1 MAYSSSGGSF
11 SFAAGEQHFIP
22 EVFSKKLQAK
32 FYAQTVLSEVT
43 TNEYEGEISGLGN
56 KVNIRT
62 VPAVT
67 VADYTGSLSYSD
79 VTSSTIELDINKAKS
94 YAFKV
99 DDILRMQAD
108 IDFMNEAA
116 QDAAQNMKIAIE
128 QDVFANVAAGS
139 SLTDINNPSNT
150 PATITSSTVLGHILD
165 AGEQLDDNNIP
176 EDGRFMIVNPAVAT
190 LIKQSELRQ
199 AYLTGDSV
207 SPLRNGFIGKID
219 RFDMYVSNNLSTT
232 SGVTSGLYGHPKAIA
247 YASQMTNTETVRLES
262 SFGDGV
268 RGLAVYGYK
277 VVLPTAIGE
286 FKLQVA

>member
-1 MAYSSSGGSF
+1 MAYSSSSGSF
-11 SFAAGEQHFIP
+11 SFASGEQHFIP

-32 FYAQTVLSEVT
+32 FYAQTMLSEVT

-56 KVNIRT
+56 KVNIRS

-67 VADYTGSLSYSD
+67 VADYSGSLSYAD
-79 VTSSTIELDINKAKS
+79 VTSGTIELNIDKAKS

-99 DDILRMQAD
+99 DDILREQAD

-116 QDAAQNMKIAIE
+116 NDAAQNMKIAIE

-139 SLTDINNPSNT
+139 SLTDINATPSNL
-150 PATITSSTVLGHILD
+150 TSSNILGFILD
-165 AGEQLDDNNIP
+165 AGQTLDENNIP
-176 EDGRFMIVNPAVAT
+176 EDNRYMIISPAAAT
-190 LIKQSELRQ
+190 LLKQSELRQ
-199 AYLTGDSV
+199 AYLTGDNV
-207 SPLRNGFIGKID
+207 SPLRNGFIGTVD
-219 RFDMYVSNNLSTT
+219 RFNMYVSNNLVTA

-247 YASQMTNTETVRLES
+247 YASQMTNTESVRLES

-286 FKLQVA
+286 FKLKFA

>member
-1 MAYSSSGGSF
+1 MALSSSSGSF

-56 KVNIRT
+56 KVNIRA

-67 VADYTGSLSYSD
+67 VADYTGSLSYAD

-99 DDILRMQAD
+99 DDILRRQAD

-116 QDAAQNMKIAIE
+116 GDAAQNMKIEIE
-128 QDVFANVAAGS
+128 QDVFGNVAAGS
-139 SLTDINNPSNT
+139 SITDVNATPSN
-150 PATITSSTVLGHILD
+150 ITTSNVLGFILD
-165 AGEQLDDNNIP
+165 CGENLDTNNIP
-176 EDGRFMIVNPAVAT
+176 EEDRFLIINPAVASI
-190 LIKQSELRQ
+190 LKQSELRQ

-207 SPLRNGFIGKID
+207 SPLRNGFIGMVD
-219 RFDMYVSNNLSTT
+219 RFKVYVSNNLSTT

-277 VVLPTAIGE
+277 VVVPTAIGE
-286 FKLQVA
+286 FKLQTA

>member
-1 MAYSSSGGSF
+1 MALSSSSGSF

-56 KVNIRT
+56 KINIRA

-67 VADYTGSLSYSD
+67 VADYTGSLSYAD

-99 DDILRMQAD
+99 DDILRRQAD

-116 QDAAQNMKIAIE
+116 ADAAQNMKIAIE
-128 QDVFANVAAGS
+128 TDVFANVGSGS
-139 SLTDINNPSNT
+139 SLTDVN
-150 PATITSSTVLGHILD
+150 SSEAGTNAGNILGHILT
-165 AGEQLDDNNIP
+165 AGRTLDENNIP
-176 EDGRFMIVNPAVAT
+176 ETERFMIIDPATAAI
-190 LIKQSELRQ
+190 IKNSDLKQ
-199 AYLTGDSV
+199 AYLTGDAE
-207 SPLRNGFIGKID
+207 SPLRNGNIGMID
-219 RFDMYVSNNLSTT
+219 RFTVYVSNNLPSSGSVTT
-232 SGVTSGLYGHPKAIA
+232 GLYGHPKAVA

-277 VVLPTAIGE
+277 VVVPTAIGE
-286 FKLQVA
+286 IKLNS

>member
-1 MAYSSSGGSF
+1 MNSISYLKYSLR
-11 SFAAGEQHFIP
+11 
-22 EVFSKKLQAK
+22 KLQAK
-32 FYAQTVLSEVT
+32 FYSQTVLSEVT

-62 VPAVT
+62 VPAVS
-67 VADYTGSLSYSD
+67 VADYSGSLSYSD
-79 VTSSTIELDINKAKS
+79 VTSSTIELNIDKAKS

-99 DDILRMQAD
+99 DDILKEQAD

-116 QDAAQNMKIAIE
+116 NDAAQNMKIAIE

-139 SLTDINNPSNT
+139 SLTDINATPSN
-150 PATITSSTVLGHILD
+150 ITAANVLGFILD
-165 AGEQLDDNNIP
+165 AGQQLDENNIP
-176 EDGRFMIVNPAVAT
+176 EDGRFMIINPAVAT
-190 LIKQSELRQ
+190 LLKQSELRQ
-199 AYLTGDSV
+199 AYLTGDNV
-207 SPLRNGFIGKID
+207 SPLRNGFIGTVD
-219 RFDMYVSNNLSTT
+219 RFNMYVSNNLSTT

-268 RGLAVYGYK
+268 RGLSVYGYK
-277 VVLPTAIGE
+277 VILPTAIGE

>member
-1 MAYSSSGGSF
+1 MAYSSSSGSF

-94 YAFKV
+94 FAFKV

-139 SLTDINNPSNT
+139 SLTDINST
-150 PATITSSTVLGHILD
+150 PADITSSTVLGHILS

>member
-1 MAYSSSGGSF
+1 MAYTLSSGNF

-32 FYAQTVLSEVT
+32 FYKSTVLSEVT

-62 VPAVT
+62 VPAVA
-67 VADYTGSLSYSD
+67 VADYTGTLSYAA
-79 VTSSTIELDINKAKS
+79 VESSTIELNIDKAKS

-99 DDILRMQAD
+99 DDILKQQAD

-116 QDAAQNMKIAIE
+116 GDAAQNMKIAIE
-128 QDVFANVAAGS
+128 ADVFANVAAGS

-150 PATITSSTVLGHILD
+150 PANITASNVLGHILD
-165 AGEQLDDNNIP
+165 AGQQLDENNIP
-176 EDGRFMIVNPAVAT
+176 EDGRFMIINPAVASV
-190 LIKQSELRQ
+190 LKQSELRQ

-207 SPLRNGFIGKID
+207 SPLRNGFIGTVD
-219 RFDMYVSNNLSTT
+219 RFNMYVSNNLAVS
-232 SGVTSGLYGHPKAIA
+232 SGVASGLYGHPKAIA
-247 YASQMTNTETVRLES
+247 YASQMTNTESVRLES

-277 VVLPTAIGE
+277 VILPTAIGE
-286 FKLQVA
+286 FKLKTA

>member
-11 SFAAGEQHFIP
+11 SFASGENHFIP

-32 FYAQTVLSEVT
+32 FYAQTMLSEVT

-62 VPAVT
+62 VPAVS
-67 VADYTGSLSYSD
+67 VADYSGTISYSD

-99 DDILRMQAD
+99 DDILREQAD

-116 QDAAQNMKIAIE
+116 NDAAQNMKIAIE

-139 SLTDINNPSNT
+139 SLTDINGT
-150 PATITSSTVLGHILD
+150 PANVTSANVLGHILD
-165 AGEQLDDNNIP
+165 AGQLLDENNIP
-176 EDGRFMIVNPAVAT
+176 EDGRFMIINPAVAT
-190 LIKQSELRQ
+190 VLKQSELRQ
-199 AYLTGDSV
+199 AYLTGDNV
-207 SPLRNGFIGKID
+207 SPLRNGFIGTVD
-219 RFDMYVSNNLSTT
+219 RFNMYVSNNLSTT
-232 SGVTSGLYGHPKAIA
+232 SGVTSGLFGHPKAIA

-268 RGLAVYGYK
+268 RGLSVYGYK
-277 VVLPTAIGE
+277 VILPTAIGE
-286 FKLQVA
+286 FKLQTA

>member
-1 MAYSSSGGSF
+1 MAYSSSSGSF

-56 KVNIRT
+56 KVNIRA

-67 VADYTGSLSYSD
+67 VADYTGTLSYSD
-79 VTSSTIELDINKAKS
+79 VTSSTIELNIDKAKS

-99 DDILRMQAD
+99 DDILRTQAD

-116 QDAAQNMKIAIE
+116 RDAAQNMKIEIE

-139 SLTDINNPSNT
+139 SLTDINGGT
-150 PATITSSTVLGHILD
+150 PATVSTSNVLGFILD
-165 AGEQLDDNNIP
+165 AGKTLDENNIP
-176 EDGRFMIVNPAVAT
+176 EEDRFMIVNPATASI
-190 LIKQSELRQ
+190 LKQTELRQ

-207 SPLRNGFIGKID
+207 SPLRNGFIGMVD
-219 RFDMYVSNNLSTT
+219 RFKMYVSNNLSTT
-232 SGVTSGLYGHPKAIA
+232 AGVTSGLYGHPKAIA
-247 YASQMTNTETVRLES
+247 YASQFTNTETVRLES

-277 VVLPTAIGE
+277 VVLPTALGE
-286 FKLQVA
+286 FKLA

>member
-1 MAYSSSGGSF
+1 MAYSSSSGSF
-11 SFAAGEQHFIP
+11 SFASGEQHFIP

-32 FYAQTVLSEVT
+32 FYAQTMLSEVT

-56 KVNIRT
+56 KVNIRS

-67 VADYTGSLSYSD
+67 VADYTGSLSYAD
-79 VTSSTIELDINKAKS
+79 VTSGTIELNIDKAKS

-99 DDILRMQAD
+99 DDILREQAD

-116 QDAAQNMKIAIE
+116 NDAAQNMKIAIE

-139 SLTDINNPSNT
+139 SLTDVNAT
-150 PATITSSTVLGHILD
+150 PANVTASNILGFILD
-165 AGEQLDDNNIP
+165 AGQTLDENNIP
-176 EDGRFMIVNPAVAT
+176 EDNRYMIISPAAAT
-190 LIKQSELRQ
+190 LLKQSELRQ
-199 AYLTGDSV
+199 AYLTGDNV
-207 SPLRNGFIGKID
+207 SPLRNGFIGMVD
-219 RFDMYVSNNLSTT
+219 RFKVYVSNNLSTT

-247 YASQMTNTETVRLES
+247 HASQMTNTETVRLES

-277 VVLPTAIGE
+277 VVVPTAIGE
-286 FKLQVA
+286 FKLQTA

>member
-1 MAYSSSGGSF
+1 MAYSSSSGSF

-67 VADYTGSLSYSD
+67 VADYTGSLSYAD

-116 QDAAQNMKIAIE
+116 QDAAQNMKIAIA

-139 SLTDINNPSNT
+139 SLTDINST
-150 PATITSSTVLGHILD
+150 PADITSSTVLGHILS

-176 EDGRFMIVNPAVAT
+176 EEGRFMIVNPAVAT

-268 RGLAVYGYK
+268 RGLSVYGYK
-277 VVLPTAIGE
+277 VILPTAIGE

>member
-1 MAYSSSGGSF
+1 MAYSSSSGSF

-139 SLTDINNPSNT
+139 SLTDINST
-150 PATITSSTVLGHILD
+150 PADITSSTVLGHILS

-219 RFDMYVSNNLSTT
+219 RFNMYVSNNLSTT

-268 RGLAVYGYK
+268 RGLSVYGYK
-277 VVLPTAIGE
+277 VILPTAIGE

>member
-1 MAYSSSGGSF
+1 MAYSSSSGSF
-11 SFAAGEQHFIP
+11 SFASGEQHFIP

-32 FYAQTVLSEVT
+32 FYAQTMLSEVT

-56 KVNIRT
+56 KVNIRS

-67 VADYTGSLSYSD
+67 VADYTGSLSYAD
-79 VTSSTIELDINKAKS
+79 VTSGTIELNIDKAKS

-99 DDILRMQAD
+99 DDILREQAD

-116 QDAAQNMKIAIE
+116 NDAAQNMKIAIE

-139 SLTDINNPSNT
+139 SLTDVNAT
-150 PATITSSTVLGHILD
+150 PANVTSSNILGFILE
-165 AGEQLDDNNIP
+165 AGQTLDENNIP
-176 EDGRFMIVNPAVAT
+176 EDNRYMIISPAAAS
-190 LIKQSELRQ
+190 LLKQSELRQ
-199 AYLTGDSV
+199 AYLTGDNV
-207 SPLRNGFIGKID
+207 SPLRNGFIGTVD
-219 RFDMYVSNNLSTT
+219 RFNMYVSNNLATS

-247 YASQMTNTETVRLES
+247 YASQMTNTESVRLES

-286 FKLQVA
+286 FKLQFA

>member
-1 MAYSSSGGSF
+1 MAYSSSSGSF

-56 KVNIRT
+56 KVNIRA

-67 VADYTGSLSYSD
+67 VADYSGSLSYSD

-99 DDILRMQAD
+99 DDILKRQAD

-116 QDAAQNMKIAIE
+116 KDAAQNMKIEIE
-128 QDVFANVAAGS
+128 KDVFANVAAGS
-139 SLTDINNPSNT
+139 SLTDINAT
-150 PATITSSTVLGHILD
+150 PATVSTSNVLGFILE
-165 AGEQLDDNNIP
+165 AGQTLDENNIP
-176 EDGRFMIVNPAVAT
+176 EEDRFMIINPATASI
-190 LIKQSELRQ
+190 LKQTELRQ

-207 SPLRNGFIGKID
+207 SPLRNGFIGMVD
-219 RFDMYVSNNLSTT
+219 RFKMYVSNNLSTT
-232 SGVTSGLYGHPKAIA
+232 AGVTSGLYGHPKAIA

-286 FKLQVA
+286 FKLA

>member
-1 MAYSSSGGSF
+1 MAYSSSSGSF

-94 YAFKV
+94 YPFKV

-116 QDAAQNMKIAIE
+116 GDAAQNMKIAIE

-139 SLTDINNPSNT
+139 SLTDINST
-150 PATITSSTVLGHILD
+150 PADITSSTVLGHILS

-176 EDGRFMIVNPAVAT
+176 EEGRFMIVNPAVAT

-219 RFDMYVSNNLSTT
+219 RFNMYVSNNLSTT

-268 RGLAVYGYK
+268 RGLSVYGYK
-277 VVLPTAIGE
+277 VILPTAIGE

>member
-1 MAYSSSGGSF
+1 MAYSSSSGSF

-67 VADYTGSLSYSD
+67 VADYTGSLSYAD

-116 QDAAQNMKIAIE
+116 GDAAQNMKIAIE

-139 SLTDINNPSNT
+139 SLTDINST
-150 PATITSSTVLGHILD
+150 PADITSSTVLGHILS

-176 EDGRFMIVNPAVAT
+176 EEGRFMIVNPAVAT

-219 RFDMYVSNNLSTT
+219 RFNMYVSNNLSTT

-268 RGLAVYGYK
+268 RGLSVYGYK
-277 VVLPTAIGE
+277 VILPTAIGE

>member
-1 MAYSSSGGSF
+1 MAYSSSSGSF
-11 SFAAGEQHFIP
+11 SFAAGENHFIP

-56 KVNIRT
+56 KVNIRA

-99 DDILRMQAD
+99 DDILKRQAD

-116 QDAAQNMKIAIE
+116 KDAAQNMKIEIE
-128 QDVFANVAAGS
+128 KDVFANVAAGS
-139 SLTDINNPSNT
+139 SLTDINGGT
-150 PATITSSTVLGHILD
+150 PATVSTSNVLGFILE
-165 AGEQLDDNNIP
+165 AGQTLDENNIP
-176 EDGRFMIVNPAVAT
+176 EEDRFMIINPATASI
-190 LIKQSELRQ
+190 LKQTELRQ

-207 SPLRNGFIGKID
+207 SPLRNGFIGMVD
-219 RFDMYVSNNLSTT
+219 RFKMYVSNNLSTT
-232 SGVTSGLYGHPKAIA
+232 AGVTSGLFGHPKAIA

-277 VVLPTAIGE
+277 VVLPTALGE
-286 FKLQVA
+286 FKLA

>member
-1 MAYSSSGGSF
+1 MAYSTSSGSF
-11 SFAAGEQHFIP
+11 SFAAGENHFIP

-32 FYAQTVLSEVT
+32 FYAQTMLSEVT

-67 VADYTGSLSYSD
+67 VADYSGSISYSD

-99 DDILRMQAD
+99 DDILREQAD

-116 QDAAQNMKIAIE
+116 NDAAQNMKIAIE

-139 SLTDINNPSNT
+139 SLTDINGT
-150 PATITSSTVLGHILD
+150 PANITSSTVLGHILD
-165 AGEQLDDNNIP
+165 AGQLLDENNIP
-176 EDGRFMIVNPAVAT
+176 EQDRFMIINPEIAT
-190 LIKQSELRQ
+190 VLKQSELRQ
-199 AYLTGDSV
+199 AYLTGDNV
-207 SPLRNGFIGKID
+207 SPLRNGFIGQVD
-219 RFDMYVSNNLSTT
+219 RFNMYVSNNLSTT

-286 FKLQVA
+286 FKLQTA

>member
-1 MAYSSSGGSF
+1 MAYSSSSGSF

-56 KVNIRT
+56 KVNIRA
-62 VPAVT
+62 VPAVS
-67 VADYTGSLSYSD
+67 VADYTGSLSYAD
-79 VTSSTIELDINKAKS
+79 VTSSTIELNIDKAKS

-99 DDILRMQAD
+99 DDILREQAD
-108 IDFMNEAA
+108 IDFMNEASK
-116 QDAAQNMKIAIE
+116 DAAQNMKIAIE

-139 SLTDINNPSNT
+139 SLTDVNATPSNVT
-150 PATITSSTVLGHILD
+150 TSNVLGFILE
-165 AGEQLDDNNIP
+165 AGQNLDENNIP
-176 EDGRFMIVNPAVAT
+176 EEDRFMIINPAVASV
-190 LIKQSELRQ
+190 LKQSELRQ

-207 SPLRNGFIGKID
+207 SPLRNGFIGMVD
-219 RFDMYVSNNLSTT
+219 RFRMYVSNNLST
-232 SGVTSGLYGHPKAIA
+232 SAGVSSGLYGHPKAIA
-247 YASQMTNTETVRLES
+247 YASQFTNTESVRLES

-286 FKLQVA
+286 FKLQTA

>member
-1 MAYSSSGGSF
+1 MALSSSSGSF

-56 KVNIRT
+56 KVNIRA

-67 VADYTGSLSYSD
+67 VADYTGSLSYAD

-99 DDILRMQAD
+99 DDILKRQAD
-108 IDFMNEAA
+108 IDFMSEAA
-116 QDAAQNMKIAIE
+116 ADAAQNMKIAIE
-128 QDVFANVAAGS
+128 TDVFANVGSGS
-139 SLTDINNPSNT
+139 SLTDVN
-150 PATITSSTVLGHILD
+150 SSEAGTNAGNILGHILT
-165 AGEQLDDNNIP
+165 AGRTLDENNIP
-176 EDGRFMIVNPAVAT
+176 ETERFMIIDPATAAI
-190 LIKQSELRQ
+190 LKNSDLKQ
-199 AYLTGDSV
+199 AYLTGDAE
-207 SPLRNGFIGKID
+207 SPLRNGNIGMID
-219 RFDMYVSNNLSTT
+219 RFTVYVSNNLPSSGSVTT
-232 SGVTSGLYGHPKAIA
+232 GLYGHPKAVA

-277 VVLPTAIGE
+277 VVVPTAIGE
-286 FKLQVA
+286 FKLKTS

>member
-1 MAYSSSGGSF
+1 MAYSSSSGSF

-67 VADYTGSLSYSD
+67 VADYTGSLSYAD

-116 QDAAQNMKIAIE
+116 GDAAQNMKIAIE

-139 SLTDINNPSNT
+139 TLTDINST
-150 PATITSSTVLGHILD
+150 PADITSSTVLGHILS

-176 EDGRFMIVNPAVAT
+176 EEGRFMIVNPAVAT

-219 RFDMYVSNNLSTT
+219 RFNMYVSNNLSTT

-268 RGLAVYGYK
+268 RGLSVYGYK
-277 VVLPTAIGE
+277 VILPTAIGE

>member
-1 MAYSSSGGSF
+1 MALSSSSGSF

-56 KVNIRT
+56 KVNIRA

-67 VADYTGSLSYSD
+67 VADYTGSLSYAD

-99 DDILRMQAD
+99 DDILRRQAD

-116 QDAAQNMKIAIE
+116 ADAAQNMKIAIE
-128 QDVFANVAAGS
+128 TDVFANVGSGS
-139 SLTDINNPSNT
+139 SLTDVN
-150 PATITSSTVLGHILD
+150 SSEAGTNAGNILGHILT
-165 AGEQLDDNNIP
+165 AGRTLDENNIP
-176 EDGRFMIVNPAVAT
+176 ETERFMIIDPATAAI
-190 LIKQSELRQ
+190 IKNSDLKQ
-199 AYLTGDSV
+199 AYLTGDAE
-207 SPLRNGFIGKID
+207 SPLRNGNIGMID
-219 RFDMYVSNNLSTT
+219 RFTVYVSNNLPSSGSVTT
-232 SGVTSGLYGHPKAIA
+232 GLYGHPKAVA

-277 VVLPTAIGE
+277 VVVPTAIGE
-286 FKLQVA
+286 IKLNS

>member
-139 SLTDINNPSNT
+139 SLTDINASPSN
-150 PATITSSTVLGHILD
+150 ITSTNVLGFILS

-219 RFDMYVSNNLSTT
+219 RFNMYVSNNLSTT
-232 SGVTSGLYGHPKAIA
+232 TGVTSGLYGHPKAIA